1 MKKII
6 NIVIILGMCL
16 MLLSGC
22 KSNKSNSLVIV
33 TTNFVG
39 YDFAR
44 AVVGDE
50 DVEIK
55 MLLKPG
61 TDAHQYEP
69 TPKDIKSINDA
80 DIFIYVGGESEEWVS
95 DILEDLDSEDTKVIK
110 MMDIVN
116 LKEEEIKEGMEEEA
130 EEEEEEEEEAEYDEH
145 VWTSPKNAILI
156 VKEIEDKLISIDED
170 NEEVYKENA
179 ENYIG
184 KLNKIDEEIRE
195 VVSNSKRKVLIFG
208 DKFPLR
214 YFVDEYGLDYYAAF
228 PGCSSDTEA
237 SAKTISFL
245 INKVKKEKVP
255 AVLKIELSSGK
266 IADTI
271 ASETGVTVKTFNA
284 VHNVSVDDFK
294 AGITYVDY
302 MNKNIEVLREVL
314 N

>member
-6 NIVIILGMCL
+6 NIVIVLGMCL
-16 MLLSGC
+16 LLLSGC

-61 TDAHQYEP
+61 MDAHQYEP

-95 DILEDLDSEDTKVIK
+95 DILEDLDSDETKVIK
-110 MMDIVN
+110 MMDIVS
-116 LKEEEIKEGMEEEA
+116 LKEEEIKEGMV
-130 EEEEEEEEEAEYDEH
+130 EEEEEEIEYDEH

-156 VKEIEDKLISIDED
+156 VKEIEDKLSSIDED
-170 NEEVYKENA
+170 NEEVYEENA
-179 ENYIG
+179 ENYIN

-208 DKFPLR
+208 DRFPLR

-245 INKVKKEKVP
+245 IDKVKKEKVP

-271 ASETGVTVKTFNA
+271 ASETGVSVKTFYA
-284 VHNVSVDDFK
+284 VHNVSADEFK
-294 AGITYVDY
+294 DGKTYIDY
-302 MNKNIEVLREVL
+302 MNENVKVLREVL

>member
-6 NIVIILGMCL
+6 NIVIVLGMCL
-16 MLLSGC
+16 LLLSGC

-61 TDAHQYEP
+61 MDAHQYEP

-95 DILEDLDSEDTKVIK
+95 DILEDLDSDETKVIK
-110 MMDIVN
+110 MMDSVN
-116 LKEEEIKEGMEEEA
+116 LKEEEIKEGMDK
-130 EEEEEEEEEAEYDEH
+130 EEEEETEYDEH

-156 VKEIEDKLISIDED
+156 VREIEDKLSSIDED
-170 NEEVYKENA
+170 NEEVYEENA
-179 ENYIG
+179 ENYIS

-208 DKFPLR
+208 DRFPLR

-245 INKVKKEKVP
+245 IDKVKKEKVP

-271 ASETGVTVKTFNA
+271 ASETGVSVKTFYA
-284 VHNVSVDDFK
+284 VHNVSADEFK
-294 AGITYVDY
+294 DGKTYIDY
-302 MNKNIEVLREVL
+302 MNENVIVLREVL

>member
-6 NIVIILGMCL
+6 NIVIVLGMCL
-16 MLLSGC
+16 LLLSGC

-61 TDAHQYEP
+61 MDAHQYEP
-69 TPKDIKSINDA
+69 TPKDIKSISDA

-95 DILEDLDSEDTKVIK
+95 DILEDLDSDETKVIK
-110 MMDIVN
+110 MMDSVN
-116 LKEEEIKEGMEEEA
+116 LKEEEVKEGMEEEEEG
-130 EEEEEEEEEAEYDEH
+130 EEEETEYDEH

-156 VKEIEDKLISIDED
+156 VSSIEDKLSSIDED
-170 NEEVYKENA
+170 NEEVYEENA
-179 ENYIG
+179 ENYIS

-208 DKFPLR
+208 DRFPLI

-228 PGCSSDTEA
+228 PGCSADTEA

-245 INKVKKEKVP
+245 IDKVKKEKVP

-271 ASETGVTVKTFNA
+271 ASETGVSVKTFYA
-284 VHNVSVDDFK
+284 VHNVSAEEFK
-294 AGITYVDY
+294 DGKTYIDY
-302 MNKNIEVLREVL
+302 MNDNIKVLREVL

>member
-6 NIVIILGMCL
+6 NIVIVLGMCL
-16 MLLSGC
+16 LLLSGC

-61 TDAHQYEP
+61 MDAHQYEP

-95 DILEDLDSEDTKVIK
+95 DILEDLDSDETKVIK
-110 MMDIVN
+110 MMDSVN
-116 LKEEEIKEGMEEEA
+116 LKEEEIKEGMK
-130 EEEEEEEEEAEYDEH
+130 EEEEETEYDEH

-156 VKEIEDKLISIDED
+156 VKEIEDKLSSIDED
-170 NEEVYKENA
+170 NEEAYEENA
-179 ENYIG
+179 ENYIS

-208 DKFPLR
+208 DRFPLR

-245 INKVKKEKVP
+245 IDKVKKEKVP

-271 ASETGVTVKTFNA
+271 ASETGVSVKTFYA
-284 VHNVSVDDFK
+284 VHNVSADEFK
-294 AGITYVDY
+294 DGKTYIDY
-302 MNKNIEVLREVL
+302 MNENVKVLREVL

>member
-6 NIVIILGMCL
+6 NIVIVLGMCL
-16 MLLSGC
+16 LLLSGC

-61 TDAHQYEP
+61 MDAHQYEP

-95 DILEDLDSEDTKVIK
+95 DILEDLDSDETKVIK
-110 MMDIVN
+110 MMDSVN
-116 LKEEEIKEGMEEEA
+116 LKEEEIKEGMK
-130 EEEEEEEEEAEYDEH
+130 EEEEETEYDEH

-156 VKEIEDKLISIDED
+156 VKEIEDKLSSIDED
-170 NEEVYKENA
+170 NEEAYEENA
-179 ENYIG
+179 ENYIS

-208 DKFPLR
+208 DRFPLR

-245 INKVKKEKVP
+245 IDKVKKEKVP

-271 ASETGVTVKTFNA
+271 ASETGVSVKTFYA
-284 VHNVSVDDFK
+284 VHNVSADEFK
-294 AGITYVDY
+294 DGKTYIDY
-302 MNKNIEVLREVL
+302 MNENIKVLREVL

>member
-6 NIVIILGMCL
+6 NIVIVLGMCL
-16 MLLSGC
+16 LLLSGC

-61 TDAHQYEP
+61 MDAHQYEP

-95 DILEDLDSEDTKVIK
+95 DILEDLDSDETKVIK
-110 MMDIVN
+110 MMDSVN
-116 LKEEEIKEGMEEEA
+116 LKEEEIKEGMK
-130 EEEEEEEEEAEYDEH
+130 EEEEETKYDEH

-156 VKEIEDKLISIDED
+156 IKEIEDKLSSIDED
-170 NEEVYKENA
+170 NEEAYEENA
-179 ENYIG
+179 ENYIS

-208 DKFPLR
+208 DRFPLR

-245 INKVKKEKVP
+245 IDKVKKEKVP

-271 ASETGVTVKTFNA
+271 ASETGVSVKTFYA
-284 VHNVSVDDFK
+284 VHNVSADEFK
-294 AGITYVDY
+294 DGKTYIDY
-302 MNKNIEVLREVL
+302 MNENIKVLREVL